1 MEVTAAKDAPLV
13 VALPLEQS
21 LHLLLPTGAVR
32 PVEHAA
38 HANDPAS
45 AAFVLTAQSTQA
57 PPVVEPVLGFFY
69 LGGIMIPALIVQKL

>member
-21 LHLLLPTGAVR
+21 LHLLLPAGAVR

-38 HANDPAS
+38 HE
-45 AAFVLTAQSTQA
+45 AFAGSLCLVFMRHCLH
-57 PPVVEPVLGFFY
+57 P
-69 LGGIMIPALIVQKL
+69 LIVLKKLKKEN